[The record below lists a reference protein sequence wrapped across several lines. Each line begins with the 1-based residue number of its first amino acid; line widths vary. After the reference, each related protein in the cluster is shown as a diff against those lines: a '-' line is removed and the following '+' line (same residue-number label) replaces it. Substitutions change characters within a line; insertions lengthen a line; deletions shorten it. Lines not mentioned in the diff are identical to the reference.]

1 MQATSRRDFRAIAS
15 AAFRTFLLMAI
26 AILVILVFLP
36 AALVGAAT

>member
-1 MQATSRRDFRAIAS
+1 MHATSRRDFRAIAS
-15 AAFRTFLLMAI
+15 AALRSLIFIAI